1 LLKYLPEVV
10 TELQAAIENEVVEYI
25 QFHNDRRDEDGQRL
39 VEWNLNGAPGVGD
52 RTSPGRPDV
61 LGGRRSMAR

>member
-1 LLKYLPEVV
+1 LLKYVPEVV

-39 VEWNLNGAPGVGD
+39 VNGILMELPGVGD
-52 RTSPGRPDV
+52 RTSSGRP
-61 LGGRRSMAR
+61 

>member
-1 LLKYLPEVV
+1 LLKYVPEVV

-25 QFHNDRRDEDGQRL
+25 QFHNDRRDEDGQWL
-39 VEWNLNGAPGVGD
+39 VNGILKDLPGVGD
-52 RTSPGRPDV
+52 RTSPGRPEV